1 MNNDAFSK
9 DGITMIKRE
18 SLLCVYIDTRVC
30 VLKSGKI
37 IISDL
42 ELAFHLRP
50 LTLMGEKEKNMN
62 MNKRNRPIER
72 VSTCRRGDDVR
83 RENGRPGNNML
94 SNIVVNPVSISITGA
109 IKISV
114 PVSITKGSRH
124 ALYFRSCFWKR
135 RKKKKRKKDR
145 KEKSLIPSET
155 S

>member
-42 ELAFHLRP
+42 ELAFHLCP
-50 LTLMGEKEKNMN
+50 LTLTGEKEKNMN

-72 VSTCRRGDDVR
+72 VSTCRRGDDGGEKMVGLETTR
-83 RENGRPGNNML
+83 CRTL
-94 SNIVVNPVSISITGA
+94 LLIQ
-109 IKISV
+109 
-114 PVSITKGSRH
+114 
-124 ALYFRSCFWKR
+124 FRYR
-135 RKKKKRKKDR
+135 
-145 KEKSLIPSET
+145 
-155 S
+155 